1 MNMRDHLRI
10 IHIELD
16 ELVSVVLADDKLA
29 ELELVL
35 VRIERVRDSINKAM
49 NACTDKEGYDC

>member
-16 ELVSVVLADDKLA
+16 ELVSVVLADDKLT
-29 ELELVL
+29 ERELVL